1 MGVEVVRDVEEADF
15 VLAHGTEVLGL
26 GDGKPPIPVALEEI
40 KSILQRA
47 AEKGLPLIVAN
58 PDVVTV
64 SGNSLIPMPGTFARW
79 YNEFGGEVRLMGK
92 PDPIVYR
99 SAMELIGLS
108 PDQVLAVGDSLEHDI
123 YGANAAGI
131 DSVFVA
137 GGIHA
142 DELGI
147 SEAQL
152 IPKHEQLERLLQE
165 HKATPQ
171 YCMPF
176 LR

>member
-1 MGVEVVRDVEEADF
+1 MLHALGLLYAHCILLLIMQSHPVHLSDERLHLQVVRDVEEADF

-79 YNEFGGEVRLMGK
+79 YNEFGGEVRPK
-92 PDPIVYR
+92 VASDFSV
-99 SAMELIGLS
+99 SASLSAAPGMPLDLASPTVVQTSSLFFSLVVGL
-108 PDQVLAVGDSLEHDI
+108 A
-123 YGANAAGI
+123 
-131 DSVFVA
+131 
-137 GGIHA
+137 
-142 DELGI
+142 
-147 SEAQL
+147 
-152 IPKHEQLERLLQE
+152 KKERNSICR
-165 HKATPQ
+165 
-171 YCMPF
+171 YV
-176 LR
+176 